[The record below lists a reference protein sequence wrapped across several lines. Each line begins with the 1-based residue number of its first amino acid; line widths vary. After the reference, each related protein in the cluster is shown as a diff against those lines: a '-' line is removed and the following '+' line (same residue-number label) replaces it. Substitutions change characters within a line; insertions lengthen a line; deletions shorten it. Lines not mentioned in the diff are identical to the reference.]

1 MIKIDINKAKEI
13 AHEKRRHARSEE
25 FEPLDVQATIP
36 LMVEE
41 AEAQRQ
47 IIREKYDAIQV
58 EIDNAATVNDL
69 KEIITQL

>member
-1 MIKIDINKAKEI
+1 MIQVDMLKAKEI

-25 FEPLDVQATIP
+25 FKPLDVQATIP